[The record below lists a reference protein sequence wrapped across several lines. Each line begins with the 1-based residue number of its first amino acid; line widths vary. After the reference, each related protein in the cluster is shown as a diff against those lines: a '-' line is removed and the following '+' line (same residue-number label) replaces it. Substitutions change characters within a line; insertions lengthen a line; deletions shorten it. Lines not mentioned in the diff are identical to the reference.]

1 MYKIYNS
8 ILFSIFT
15 YLLLFSSQLAIS
27 QSITVE
33 SSDMPQRNQIY
44 RLSTGDSI
52 LQVDPS
58 LTGPGYSWDFSN
70 LSAVVQQKDSFLSA
84 NDVPLTIRFFFP
96 LSLTFPSDNSLVQ
109 YIDTPDSLGG
119 VGIGSGFQ
127 FYEVKSN
134 VMLGHGLGATVQG
147 IPLAL
152 QNTPADTVYR
162 FPMNFGDMD
171 SASSTAEFEFP
182 GVIYYLQNRKRINEV
197 DGWGTIT
204 TPYGSFDVLRVK
216 TQVSGRD
223 SVQLDTLQGFAI
235 DVPASTEYKWIA
247 KGEGVPILQI
257 NTTTAAQIE
266 VVSTILYRDSA
277 RAGVPVVSIEPE
289 LRKDIRV
296 YPNPA
301 SEFIRI
307 ESQQALGQQTQIS
320 LYETSGKLVLQQV
333 QTGNGTEI
341 TIPVQALPGG
351 IYLLRVTTE
360 TGIFLTKIRID
371 HN

>member
-1 MYKIYNS
+1 
-8 ILFSIFT
+8 
-15 YLLLFSSQLAIS
+15 
-27 QSITVE
+27 
-33 SSDMPQRNQIY
+33 MPQRNQIY
-44 RLSTGDSI
+44 RLSVGDSI
-52 LQVDPS
+52 LQVDPGQ
-58 LTGPGYSWDFSN
+58 TGPDYTWDFSN

-109 YIDTPDSLGG
+109 YIATPDSLGG
-119 VGIGSGFQ
+119 IAIGSGFQ
-127 FYEVKSN
+127 FNEVKSN

-162 FPMNFGDMD
+162 FPLNFGDID

-182 GVIYYLQNRKRINEV
+182 GVVYYLQNRKRINEV

-204 TPYGSFDVLRVK
+204 TPYGTFDVLRIK
-216 TQVSGRD
+216 TRISGRD

-257 NTTTAAQIE
+257 NTTTAAQTEI
-266 VVSTILYRDSA
+266 VNTILYRDSA
-277 RAGVPVVSIEPE
+277 RVGVPVVSIEPD

-307 ESQQALGQQTQIS
+307 ESQQGLGQNAQIS
-320 LYETSGKLVLQQV
+320 LFETSGKLVLQQV
-333 QTGNGTEI
+333 QAGNETEI
-341 TIPVQALPGG
+341 SIPVQGLPQG
-351 IYLLRVTTE
+351 IYLLRLTTE
-360 TGIFLTKIRID
+360 TGVFLTKIRID
-371 HN
+371 RN